1 MILVEASYS
10 NRYKNYDFF
19 NLQDKERNRKMSETK
34 ITPKIFKEIIE
45 EALQPINERLDAAEK
60 KQAEKIEKRELEN
73 YGIAVGKTIENEESK
88 TLYQAG
94 YTEDYLSE
102 RKGVLNLQLDKAIR
116 YGDKA
121 QEKLL
126 KSKLSNLD

>member
-1 MILVEASYS
+1 
-10 NRYKNYDFF
+10 
-19 NLQDKERNRKMSETK
+19 MSETK

-45 EALQPINERLDAAEK
+45 DALQPINERLDAAEK
-60 KQAEKIEKRELEN
+60 KQAEKIEKRELEK
-73 YGIAVGKTIENEESK
+73 YGIAVGKSIENGESE

-94 YTEDYLSE
+94 YSEDYLSE
-102 RKGVLNLQLDKAIR
+102 RKGVLTLQLDKAIR

-126 KSKLSNLD
+126 KQKLSNLD